1 MSAQQPHA
9 NGLNGAVVRQL
20 KAERAAAG
28 LTVDA
33 LAAASGVPV
42 RTLVRYLN
50 FERAL
55 SLEVVEKLA
64 TGLNLSVAEL
74 MTRARNE
81 RQG

>member
-1 MSAQQPHA
+1 MSTEQSHA
-9 NGLNGAVVRQL
+9 SGLNGAVVRQV

-28 LTVDA
+28 LTVEA
-33 LAAASGVPV
+33 LAKTSGVPE
-42 RTLVRYLN
+42 RTLVRYLG

-64 TGLNLSVAEL
+64 RGLDISVATL

>member
-1 MSAQQPHA
+1 MSAQQHA
-9 NGLNGAVVRQL
+9 EGLNGAVVRQV

-33 LAAASGVPV
+33 LAGASGVPV

-64 TGLNLSVAEL
+64 AGLGITVADL